1 MPPLEDAL
9 ARVPG
14 LAGYLGQQQF
24 QQQQQTGQ
32 LGQMGSLLKIHE
44 MLRQQQQEQELNQA
58 LKASGGDLEKALPAL
73 IQAGHIKGEHLTAAM
88 KLLSDSQAKREA
100 VQAMREL
107 NVPQSAQPQEL
118 GAGQPVAS
126 EAGAPAPAAQPTGN
140 EDRISKLKMMQTQ
153 YAGNPSI
160 STQIQKEI
168 DKLEANAKPMI
179 EHNFPIGNNKV
190 QPHISLDQG
199 KTWNPIPGSVASDK
213 FNPNT
218 AASPQNI
225 ETIADAIGTYKQGPL
240 TGFALRS
247 PGAQQIMSRVFEKY
261 PQYDAKN
268 FATAQQTMNN
278 FSKGPQGNSVRS
290 FNVALEHLDTLKDLT
305 AALGNNDVKRINQL
319 SQRVS
324 EELGRAAPTNFE
336 AAKQIIGEEIIKAV
350 VTGGGGVTERQAA
363 GERLSRANSPQ
374 QLAGVI
380 DTYQSLLVGQLKGL
394 KTQYEGGTLG
404 RTDFEDRFLTPRAR
418 ELYKSKLAS
427 TSQGGWTPEKEKRYQ
442 ELKVQQNAP

>member
-32 LGQMGSLLKIHE
+32 LGQMGSLLKIKAA
-44 MLRQQQQEQELNQA
+44 LDAQRQEQELNQA
-58 LKASGGDLEKALPAL
+58 LKASGGDLERALPAL

-88 KLLSDSQAKREA
+88 KLLSDSQSKREA
-100 VQAMREL
+100 IQAMREL
-107 NVPQSAQPQEL
+107 NVPQSAQPREL
-118 GAGQPVAS
+118 GAGQPVAP
-126 EAGAPAPAAQPTGN
+126 EAGTPVPVQPAGN

-218 AASPQNI
+218 TASPQNI

-305 AALGNNDVKRINQL
+305 SALGNNDVKRINQL

-380 DTYQSLLVGQLKGL
+380 DTYQNLLVGQLKGL

-404 RTDFEDRFLTPRAR
+404 RTDFEDRFLTARAR
-418 ELYKSKLAS
+418 ELYKSKLTS
-427 TSQGGWTPEKEKRYQ
+427 TTSSGWTPEKEKRYQ
-442 ELKVQQNAP
+442 ELKAQQNAP